1 MQCTP
6 KSVQLLTRFCV
17 GKLPPPVDRTRTGYM
32 HNNPLVEYLERKQHS
47 RYSEDKCEW
56 REHPENSCNGY
67 RERQVVIRFVVI
79 VRHLTLYLMKK
90 DGETDEWTN
99 RQVYS

>member
-1 MQCTP
+1 
-6 KSVQLLTRFCV
+6 
-17 GKLPPPVDRTRTGYM
+17 M

-56 REHPENSCNGY
+56 REHPANSCSEH
-67 RERQVVIRFVVI
+67 RENQVVTRFVVI
-79 VRHLTLYLMKK
+79 VGHLTLYLRKT
-90 DGETDEWTN
+90 DGQTDRCTK

>member
-6 KSVQLLTRFCV
+6 KSVQLLTRFCA
-17 GKLPPPVDRTRTGYM
+17 GKLPPQWIEPGLVTCIIIL
-32 HNNPLVEYLERKQHS
+32 LVEYLERKQHG

-79 VRHLTLYLMKK
+79 VRHLSLYPRKK
-90 DGETDEWTN
+90 DGQTDGWTN
-99 RQVYS
+99 